1 MFVSGSVEELGL
13 WKEKRLM
20 QPIEEEM
27 KESLVQYFRSHP
39 EFMCE
44 PELEAF
50 HTFAFSLDNEVEC
63 FNYIYVRSGEGF
75 QSEVH
80 PGRTVVLGGRH

>member
-20 QPIEEEM
+20 HPIEEEM
-27 KESLVQYFRSHP
+27 KESLIQYFRNHP

-44 PELEAF
+44 P
-50 HTFAFSLDNEVEC
+50 
-63 FNYIYVRSGEGF
+63 
-75 QSEVH
+75 
-80 PGRTVVLGGRH
+80 